1 MKEELDSVAL
11 ASRLVLARAEQVSI
25 DSHLAVAELEW
36 QQRQTRATLR
46 AVQEVREQYRLNRAL
61 MVELEERTE

>member
-25 DSHLAVAELEW
+25 DGHLAVAELVW
-36 QQRQTRATLR
+36 QQGQTRATLR

-61 MVELEERTE
+61 MVELEEHSE